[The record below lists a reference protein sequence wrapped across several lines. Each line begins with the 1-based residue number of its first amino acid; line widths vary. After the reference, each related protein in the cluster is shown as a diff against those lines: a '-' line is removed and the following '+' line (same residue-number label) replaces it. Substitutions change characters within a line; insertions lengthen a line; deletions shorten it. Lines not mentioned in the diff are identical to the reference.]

1 MDYNPTAPPNRKS
14 SWNTESPTRF
24 KYQLKDCSVKRF
36 HKMLDIKLV
45 TDWNFG
51 KKSIETLSPE
61 TCIK

>member
-1 MDYNPTAPPNRKS
+1 MDYKQTAPPNRKS
-14 SWNTESPTRF
+14 SWNTESSAHF
-24 KYQLKDCSVKRF
+24 KYQHKACSVKRF
-36 HKMLDIKLV
+36 HKVLDIKLV

>member
-45 TDWNFG
+45 TD
-51 KKSIETLSPE
+51 
-61 TCIK
+61 